1 MLNPILSR
9 ATRLKTNN
17 QEIHLGAEL
26 LGMVLTSTQKQAV
39 QSLFDTASS
48 TSIILND
55 FVTDVTATVTSS

>member
-1 MLNPILSR
+1 MLNPTLSR
-9 ATRLKTNN
+9 ATRLKTHN

-26 LGMVLTSTQKQAV
+26 LRMVLTSTQKQA
-39 QSLFDTASS
+39 QSLLDTASS